1 MVKYFS
7 ITYNTSILQL
17 LMDVKF
23 KNNNL
28 FFPQILGSEKT
39 LSILGK
45 AHFPSLKWRKKIS
58 KKNKG
63 EIRDSEKTGRAK

>member
-1 MVKYFS
+1 
-7 ITYNTSILQL
+7 
-17 LMDVKF
+17 MDVKF